1 MCNWLFKFLGSH
13 ISKLSVI
20 KVLQSS
26 PIFHPP
32 TQTCA
37 RTYLHIAAGM
47 IVYPRD
53 NGIHIYTVLFKEGN
67 HIRYL
72 LCTFVLEANKPCM
85 FFGRSKNNIHMFLE
99 GTSFAEEWLTIW
111 FLSARQPCKS
121 VSIISFLKTCVPFFR
136 GKDSQI
142 VKLKIDPKI
151 LQRPIIGTTC

>member
-26 PIFHPP
+26 PIIHPR

-47 IVYPRD
+47 IVSPRD
-53 NGIHIYTVLFKEGN
+53 NGFTFTKCFLRREITLDICYAPLFWRQIN
-67 HIRYL
+67 HA
-72 LCTFVLEANKPCM
+72 C